1 MFFILKNEL
10 HLFKNIFFIKKRK
23 MNKNLLKNIFFI
35 AIMIISASCSKT
47 TPTETVTQKIE
58 APVDFL
64 NGQTYSEI
72 WEAFKF
78 GLLEDRENFDWLK
91 FCEQDDLAKAF
102 TESSYENLDDAEYE
116 GKAVKALHLVIAS
129 SDAMMGE
136 TYYFAETAT
145 GLELVGSK
153 GFEAK

>member
-1 MFFILKNEL
+1 
-10 HLFKNIFFIKKRK
+10 

-35 AIMIISASCSKT
+35 AIIIISASCNKT

-91 FCEQDDLAKAF
+91 FCEQEDLAAAF
-102 TESSYENLDDAEYE
+102 TESIEEGFFRDVFAESSYENLDDAEYE
-116 GKAVKALHLVIAS
+116 GKAVKALHLVVAS

-145 GLELVGSK
+145 GLELVGSEN
-153 GFEAK
+153 FEAE